1 MLKSIG
7 PGNENGA
14 HFDITGKYRYS
25 LWREWQP
32 GGKRVAF
39 ILLNPNRADAVRD
52 DPTIRRCI
60 GFARSW
66 GCGSVEVVNLFAFR
80 TGEPLRLRKITEP
93 VGSAND
99 RYLLRASRR
108 AWKVVAGWG
117 NHGGLRDRDRQVLR
131 LLGDRTG
138 LYCLG
143 ITRTRQP
150 RHPLYT
156 RGDLPLIRFRPSD
169 IADPKE

>member
-1 MLKSIG
+1 LLKSIG

-14 HFDITGKYRYS
+14 RFDITGKYRYS
-25 LWREWQP
+25 LWREWRP
-32 GGKRVAF
+32 GGKQVAF

-80 TGEPLRLRKITEP
+80 TGDPLHLRNTPEP

-99 RYLLRASRR
+99 RYLLRAARR

-131 LLGDRTG
+131 LLENRIG

-143 ITRTRQP
+143 ITRKRQP
-150 RHPLYT
+150 RHPLYA